1 MAGNHQSRGSL
12 TPQPWVNF
20 VAFACI
26 LSPSPSPRPDKPRKP
41 RKSLLGDPGV
51 YDVLEKRWVI
61 QKHDHARA
69 GTLAAELNVSPLI
82 AALLIARGYETPER
96 AHKFLNP
103 SYDDLHEPYLLK
115 GMREAVARIFKAI
128 ENREKVLVWG
138 DYDVDGTTGTVL
150 LRKTLKILGADT
162 AFHVP
167 NRFTEGYGIN
177 IPALEQAKADG
188 CRVVISVD
196 CGIRSF
202 EPVAWAKANGLDFI
216 VTDHHLSDPERGN
229 PDAYAVVNPNQP
241 ECTYP
246 DKHLAGV
253 GVAFKLAHALLRERQ
268 KEHLVPSFLKITAI
282 GTIADIMQLTG
293 ENRAIVALG
302 LRDLPNTR
310 NYGLKALMEVA
321 DCRSDMTSYHIGF
334 RIAPRINAAGRMDV
348 AKHVV
353 ELFEAEDFSEARRLA
368 AILDTRN
375 RERQQVQQQ
384 ITELALT
391 ESANF
396 TGKKFVVV
404 AGEGWHRGVIGLA
417 ASRIAERL
425 HRPTI
430 VLSMEDGFAHG
441 SARSIANYH
450 LLNALE
456 SCPELFEQFG
466 GHAAAA
472 GMKIKCENLEALRD
486 ALNRYAE
493 HSLSDDLLQPELRID
508 ARVSPATLD
517 LKLVKELSL
526 LEPFGAGNPKPV
538 FVTNGLFIRN
548 EPQIMK
554 DKHLKLWL
562 DDGNGRRFEVVW
574 WDGVERS
581 SGRTLTPGSR
591 IEIAYTAE
599 ANLWQSLA
607 RLQLVVEDVR
617 ADN

>member
-1 MAGNHQSRGSL
+1 M
-12 TPQPWVNF
+12 
-20 VAFACI
+20 
-26 LSPSPSPRPDKPRKP
+26 
-41 RKSLLGDPGV
+41 
-51 YDVLEKRWVI
+51 KRWVI

-69 GTLAAELNVSPLI
+69 AALAAEINVSPLV
-82 AALLIARGYETPER
+82 AALLIARGYETNDL
-96 AHKFLNP
+96 ATKFLNP
-103 SYDDLHEPYLLK
+103 SYDDLHDPFLLK
-115 GMREAVARIFKAI
+115 GMRDSVDRIFQAI
-128 ENREKVLVWG
+128 DNREKILIWG

-150 LRKTLKILGADT
+150 LRKTLKILGAET

-177 IPALEQAKADG
+177 IPALEEAKSAG
-188 CRVVISVD
+188 CKVVISVD

-202 EPVAWAKANGLDFI
+202 EPITWAKANGLDFI
-216 VTDHHLSDPERGN
+216 VTDHHISDPERGN
-229 PDAYAVVNPNQP
+229 PDAFAVINPNQP
-241 ECTYP
+241 GCEYP

-253 GVAFKLAHALLRERQ
+253 GVAFKLAHALLREKQ
-268 KEHLVPSFLKITAI
+268 KEDLVPAFLKIAAI
-282 GTIADIMQLTG
+282 GTVADIMQLTG

-302 LRDLPNTR
+302 LKDLPNTK

-353 ELFEAEDFSEARRLA
+353 ELFECEDFGEARKLA
-368 AILDTRN
+368 AILDSRN

-384 ITELALT
+384 ITELALMET
-391 ESANF
+391 ENLAA
-396 TGKKFVVV
+396 TKFVVV

-430 VLSMEDGFAHG
+430 VLSMENGYGHG

-472 GMKIKCENLEALRD
+472 GMKIRAENLDALRD
-486 ALNRYAE
+486 ALNRYADRTLTDE
-493 HSLSDDLLQPELRID
+493 QLQPKLFID
-508 ARVSPATLD
+508 ARISPQTLD
-517 LKLVKELSL
+517 LKLVAELSM

-538 FVTNGLFIRN
+538 FVTSGLSVRDT
-548 EPQIMK
+548 PLVMK

-562 DDGNGRRFEVVW
+562 TDGGGRRFEAVW

-581 SGRTLTPGSR
+581 AERTLDPGSR
-591 IEIAYTAE
+591 IEVAYTVE
-599 ANLWQSLA
+599 ANIWQGNA

-617 ADN
+617 TDN